1 MRFIRILAICGA
13 LLMPGAAWAQLSMV
27 MVEQEGCVWCARWN
41 TEIAEIWPK
50 TREGQAAPLRRVDL
64 NAPLPGDLEFDSP
77 PRITPT
83 FVLMDGPVELERIEG
98 YAGEQLFWMMI
109 TVIFDRIG
117 LERQLAPE

>member
-1 MRFIRILAICGA
+1 MRFIRILAICGV

-83 FVLMDGPVELERIEG
+83 FVLMDGPVELGRIEG
-98 YAGEQLFWMMI
+98 YAGDQLFWMMI
-109 TVIFDRIG
+109 TVIFDRVG
-117 LERQLAPE
+117 PQHQLPID